1 MRLLIL
7 GAAVYLCACLYFGAA
22 ASYGDTTAMRGAAAA
37 AAPRALESPTAK
49 EAAPVPENEDPRA
62 QNKDLHA
69 ENEDLRERLAAAEAS
84 LELAK
89 SRALEPAPRA
99 LEPAR
104 ASYGDTTAMRGG
116 AAAAPRVLT
125 AREGRAPRS
134 LDVYLIVAGVQK
146 CGTSE
151 LQQWL
156 KRLPRV
162 RHNNLEPHFF
172 DCLAGGPCDKRC
184 VPGAFRPGGCHRQ
197 RYVLNNETL
206 DAYRRDFKPLAIAEG
221 PKTRALEIA
230 SGEALP
236 WLHFEKTPSYY
247 DCADSAL
254 VRATLPNA
262 RVAFILRDPVARLW
276 SGYFHMHETRI
287 RVAARRAAWTAK
299 FGPSATIPRHW
310 PADVKYDMFDAN
322 VSRALAADFDASLAR
337 ALALRGLGA
346 DHRECLPRPAR
357 DALAGFRKARKPEMM
372 ERQLDLGRYAAYL
385 RGWSAAWGASNVLVV
400 FLEVLAT
407 RPVDV
412 LNFLLEPLRR
422 PLVTETMLAA
432 RTRENGDGFAVANSK
447 ALHDDRKAWVGKMG
461 AASYATVEA
470 FYESDTA
477 ELRAALLAREL
488 VYPVPRDLLPPWLF
502 GARSNASR

>member
-1 MRLLIL
+1 MLLEQSSICKTML
-7 GAAVYLCACLYFGAA
+7 KLIALVASANALKTPASPARGPQAMA
-22 ASYGDTTAMRGAAAA
+22 AS
-37 AAPRALESPTAK
+37 
-49 EAAPVPENEDPRA
+49 
-62 QNKDLHA
+62 
-69 ENEDLRERLAAAEAS
+69 
-84 LELAK
+84 
-89 SRALEPAPRA
+89 
-99 LEPAR
+99 
-104 ASYGDTTAMRGG
+104 

-184 VPGAFRPGGCHRQ
+184 VPGAFRPGGCHKQ

-221 PKTRALEIA
+221 PKPRALEIA
-230 SGEALP
+230 DADAEALP

-299 FGPSATIPRHW
+299 FGSSATIPRHW
-310 PADVKYDMFDAN
+310 PADIKKDIFDAN

-357 DALAGFRKARKPEMM
+357 DALAGFRKARAPGDM

-422 PLVTETMLAA
+422 PLVTETMLASAA
-432 RTRENGDGFAVANSK
+432 RTAENGFAVANSK
-447 ALHDDRKAWVGKMG
+447 ALHHDRKAWVGKMG

-488 VYPVPRDLLPPWLF
+488 VYPVPRDLLPPWLL
-502 GARSNASR
+502 GANASR

>member
-1 MRLLIL
+1 MIGGDDLFAQWARCAFDHIIADYVRAFNHKAAETRHFRKLPSGHADAGGRSRDDGPAVHFDVLALYNGLRSETAAEHADHEHADRKRAKSFTARKPKRQTFADPRNCALLLRLRRFGCDFELSL
-7 GAAVYLCACLYFGAA
+7 GLHDVEPFRVDARAIYLCACLYFGAA
-22 ASYGDTTAMRGAAAA
+22 ASYGDTTAMRGGAAA

-184 VPGAFRPGGCHRQ
+184 VPGAFRPGGCHGE

-221 PKTRALEIA
+221 PKTRALEIADA

-287 RVAARRAAWTAK
+287 RVAARRAWTAK
-299 FGPSATIPRHW
+299 FGPSATIP
-310 PADVKYDMFDAN
+310 P
-322 VSRALAADFDASLAR
+322 LAR
-337 ALALRGLGA
+337 
-346 DHRECLPRPAR
+346 
-357 DALAGFRKARKPEMM
+357 
-372 ERQLDLGRYAAYL
+372 
-385 RGWSAAWGASNVLVV
+385 
-400 FLEVLAT
+400 
-407 RPVDV
+407 
-412 LNFLLEPLRR
+412 RR
-422 PLVTETMLAA
+422 RL
-432 RTRENGDGFAVANSK
+432 
-447 ALHDDRKAWVGKMG
+447 
-461 AASYATVEA
+461 
-470 FYESDTA
+470 
-477 ELRAALLAREL
+477 
-488 VYPVPRDLLPPWLF
+488 
-502 GARSNASR
+502 

>member
-1 MRLLIL
+1 M
-7 GAAVYLCACLYFGAA
+7 
-22 ASYGDTTAMRGAAAA
+22 
-37 AAPRALESPTAK
+37 
-49 EAAPVPENEDPRA
+49 
-62 QNKDLHA
+62 
-69 ENEDLRERLAAAEAS
+69 
-84 LELAK
+84 
-89 SRALEPAPRA
+89 
-99 LEPAR
+99 
-104 ASYGDTTAMRGG
+104 
-116 AAAAPRVLT
+116 
-125 AREGRAPRS
+125 
-134 LDVYLIVAGVQK
+134 
-146 CGTSE
+146 
-151 LQQWL
+151 
-156 KRLPRV
+156 

-184 VPGAFRPGGCHRQ
+184 VPGAFRPGGCHGQ

-254 VRATLPNA
+254 MRATLPNA

-310 PADVKYDMFDAN
+310 PADVAYDMYDAN